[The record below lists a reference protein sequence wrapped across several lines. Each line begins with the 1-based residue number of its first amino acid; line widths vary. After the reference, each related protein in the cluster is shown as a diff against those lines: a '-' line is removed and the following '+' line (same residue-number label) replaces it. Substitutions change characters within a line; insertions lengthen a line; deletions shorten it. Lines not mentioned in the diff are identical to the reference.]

1 MLPLIT
7 YSDSIILTFVLTLGN
22 IMFNIDGFGVAWY
35 TTARAEFEPE
45 FTEGPRPA
53 MYKTVAPV

>member
-1 MLPLIT
+1 M
-7 YSDSIILTFVLTLGN
+7 Y
-22 IMFNIDGFGVAWY
+22 NIDGFGVAWY